1 MYELKRNNIPG
12 AKNILNCLWGALCE
26 SMNFIVYHKE
36 GAETHIDQDKPLI
49 SIKPRWKN
57 EEDYEIKL
65 QSINKTFKSD
75 WARLKPFLLS
85 KGRTLLSKAIEP
97 NVEHIMRSHTDS
109 LYSSIKLNDLVNLG
123 SNMGDIKYAGS
134 CINAKIHHAN
144 LVNGIFN

>member
-1 MYELKRNNIPG
+1 
-12 AKNILNCLWGALCE
+12 
-26 SMNFIVYHKE
+26 MNFIVYHTE
-36 GAETHIDQDKPLI
+36 RAETHIDQDKPLI

-97 NVEHIMRSHTDS
+97 NIEHIKRSHTDS
-109 LYSSIKLNDLVNLG
+109 LYSSIKLNDLVNLWAIL
-123 SNMGDIKYAGS
+123 NMRD
-134 CINAKIHHAN
+134 
-144 LVNGIFN
+144 LV